1 MSTKRSIL
9 QHNRHEDSWE
19 SNYGGAYV
27 RLGRFSLWEG
37 HRGGLALS
45 TLLIPPYLVSVFI
58 YLDMDTRPNA
68 MFFAGFIL
76 FNGFLISCNGAE
88 LSRTKRTVELIE
100 GAKDFIL
107 R

>member
-1 MSTKRSIL
+1 M
-9 QHNRHEDSWE
+9 
-19 SNYGGAYV
+19 
-27 RLGRFSLWEG
+27 
-37 HRGGLALS
+37 ALS

-76 FNGFLISCNGAE
+76 FNGFLINGAE